1 MEDDI
6 NKVIEVTESLRA
18 RSKGRY
24 FENIAEIC
32 HESFG
37 WDEVKT
43 TAMLDRALRGKKI
56 YTATVYNKLSY
67 RKCENRT
74 ICIEDNSETTSTQTD
89 MLSSEFIPKSE
100 YERLQLDFE
109 EFKRFTHGE
118 IVSLK
123 AELANRPKSPTP
135 KFPNPPDKDRE
146 ALLRSLQ
153 ERIISL
159 ERQLQDKQNI
169 ILKLLDGPRVQ
180 RSEAICP
187 RSTTMKPTPSGYE
200 QQQPH
205 CAIMNGEEITSNTG
219 KANAI
224 ADQKKE
230 EKNIH
235 PSEEH
240 ENRPKQTTVKERKR
254 ITIVG
259 DSMLNGIFDEGM
271 QKHHNIT
278 IKRHPGA
285 TTRDIVDY
293 VKPVIRKK
301 PDCLIIHAG
310 TNDLTNKEGV
320 NTIENLRMI
329 IKQTKQ
335 DSPDTTVVLSSV
347 VIRRDKKVSVANL
360 NKEIKQL
367 AKELKIV
374 LIDNANLDVS
384 CLSRKKLHL
393 NEKGNS
399 YLASNF
405 LNFIRK
411 F

>member
-1 MEDDI
+1 M
-6 NKVIEVTESLRA
+6 
-18 RSKGRY
+18 
-24 FENIAEIC
+24 
-32 HESFG
+32 
-37 WDEVKT
+37 KT
-43 TAMLDRALRGKKI
+43 TALLDKALSEKKI
-56 YTATVYNKLSY
+56 DIATVYNKLSY

-74 ICIEDNSETTSTQTD
+74 ICIEDNSETTSTQKDT
-89 MLSSEFIPKSE
+89 LSLEFIPKSE

-135 KFPNPPDKDRE
+135 KFPNQPDKDRE
-146 ALLRSLQ
+146 ALLRSVQ

-169 ILKLLDGPRVQ
+169 TSKLLDGPRHQ

-187 RSTTMKPTPSGYE
+187 RSTTTRTTPSGYE

-205 CAIMNGEEITSNTG
+205 CAIMNAEEMTSNTG

-224 ADQKKE
+224 VDRKKE
-230 EKNIH
+230 EKSLH
-235 PSEEH
+235 SSKEH
-240 ENRPKQTTVKERKR
+240 ENWPKLTAVKERKR
-254 ITIVG
+254 STIVG
-259 DSMLNGIFDEGM
+259 NFMLNGIFDEGI

-278 IKRHPGA
+278 ITRHPGA

-310 TNDLTNKEGV
+310 TNDMTMKEGV
-320 NTIENLRMI
+320 NTENLKMI
-329 IKQTKQ
+329 VKQTKQ
-335 DSPDTTVVLSSV
+335 VLPDTTVVLSFV
-347 VIRRDKKVSVANL
+347 VIRRDKQALQKRVSVPNL
-360 NKEIKQL
+360 NKEIKEL
-367 AKELKIV
+367 TKEMKIV

-384 CLSRKKLHL
+384 CLSRKKFYL

-405 LNFIRK
+405 LNSIRK